1 MSMPSKSVQRP
12 LLWRGATSQF
22 LDEADL
28 PQALPEGVLP
38 FYGSSPRR
46 LSSVL
51 NTVAR
56 TSLLDGPLKQLNKGG
71 SRIAPFIVKRDANNH
86 SRDNNDEIMWH
97 NFT

>member
-1 MSMPSKSVQRP
+1 MSRS
-12 LLWRGATSQF
+12 SQF

-28 PQALPEGVLP
+28 PPALPEGVLP
-38 FYGSSPRR
+38 FYGFSPRR

-71 SRIAPFIVKRDANNH
+71 SRIALFTVKRDANNH
-86 SRDNNDEIMWH
+86 SRDNNDEVQWNDRFDGVVIQV
-97 NFT
+97 